1 MNRITALF
9 LPAAVA
15 LGLSNAPLRA
25 EAPDVD
31 CDAPQV
37 QMEMTYC
44 AEQDWKEADAEL
56 NDAYRAAM
64 EAMRDI
70 DANLPA
76 DQQGAIDTL
85 RDAQRA
91 WIAYRDKACAAYGY
105 LARGG
110 TMEPMLIY
118 QCNAELTAQRTDELE
133 QLAVGLG
140 N

>member
-1 MNRITALF
+1 
-9 LPAAVA
+9 
-15 LGLSNAPLRA
+15 
-25 EAPDVD
+25 
-31 CDAPQV
+31 
-37 QMEMTYC
+37 
-44 AEQDWKEADAEL
+44 
-56 NDAYRAAM
+56 
-64 EAMRDI
+64 MRDI